1 MRPGVRS
8 GELQLK
14 ANLAEIM
21 ESIQGEGLLVGSR
34 QIFLRFTG
42 CNLRCAYCDTP
53 ASLEPLPYCRVAKV
67 TGRGDLWEQVPNPFS
82 VEQVLEQLKNY
93 TSQWISLTG
102 GEPLVWADFIKE
114 MGASLKSKGYKLL
127 LETNGTLYEQLGE
140 CLPYIDLISMDYKL
154 ASATGVNCGAKHA
167 QFLNA
172 AGNKPVYI
180 KIVIDARAERVE
192 IEAALGII
200 TNVNPNIT
208 LILQPVTPIRAA
220 VSPSIEKLLDFQKI
234 CQEKISDVRIIP
246 QIHKMM
252 GLI

>member
-1 MRPGVRS
+1 M
-8 GELQLK
+8 K

-34 QIFLRFTG
+34 QVFLRFTG

-53 ASLEPLPYCRVAKV
+53 GSFEPLPYCQVAKV

-82 VEQVLEQLKNY
+82 VEQIREHLKNY
-93 TSQWISLTG
+93 SSQWISLTG
-102 GEPLVWADFIKE
+102 GEPLLWADFIRE
-114 MGASLKSKGYKLL
+114 MGEKLKPQGYKLM

-154 ASATGVNCGAKHA
+154 PSATGVNCGAEHA
-167 QFLNA
+167 QFLTVA
-172 AGNKPVYI
+172 ANKAVYI
-180 KIVIDARAERVE
+180 KIVIDSKVEREE
-192 IEAALGII
+192 IEEALGII
-200 TNVNPNIT
+200 TAVNPNIL
-208 LILQPVTPIRAA
+208 LILQPVTPIKAA
-220 VSPSIEKLLDFQKI
+220 YSLSIEKLLDLQKM
-234 CQEKISDVRIIP
+234 CQEKIADVRIIP